1 MADTGQQWLVT
12 RSFRWLRG
20 TPNRTFV
27 LYPVTVLLTHRR
39 IERPHFLPLLVWGYL
54 QYRLIGEH
62 RQRQRAGG
70 RGFDRPPARLLTTG
84 PYALSRNP
92 MYLGHIIFMIGLAL
106 STGSRLAWPS
116 SLPTCPG
123 SRAACCMTNSACG
136 RNSAPSTRPTA
147 AACGAGCSASAQR
160 PSWPGWSMTHSKPC
174 SRSACS

>member
-106 STGSRLAWPS
+106 STGSRLAWAILLAN
-116 SLPTCPG
+116 LPWFQ
-123 SRAACCMTNSACG
+123 SRVLHDEQRLRAKF
-136 RNSAPSTRPTA
+136 
-147 AACGAGCSASAQR
+147 GAEYEAYCR
-160 PSWPGWSMTHSKPC
+160 RVRRWL
-174 SRSACS
+174 